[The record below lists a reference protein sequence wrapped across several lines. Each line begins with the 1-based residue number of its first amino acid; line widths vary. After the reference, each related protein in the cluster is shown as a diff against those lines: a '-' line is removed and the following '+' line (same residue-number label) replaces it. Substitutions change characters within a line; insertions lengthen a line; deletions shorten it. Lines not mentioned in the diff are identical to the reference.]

1 METRTQLLDPT
12 SHTASRTLWRIPAGV
27 KYLTQKL
34 RAINFRVTNN
44 SSLPIY
50 FRQNGI
56 YELIKQISVE
66 NFNGVV
72 IDSITSMDY
81 LGQRMTHME
90 NGTSQMFGRQMFQNM
105 CLSVTNPLMGQ
116 LALTEIQGKDDATK
130 IWAHI
135 DISFA
140 LQYLQARMVANEGLQ
155 VVITWNTDY
164 TQTWGFD
171 GIPVLAFDEVLAPI
185 PVDKAQNVVFNT
197 IIPDR
202 LDILVSGG
210 TDQPVQQITRL
221 NSFFQQ
227 YIKNL
232 YYFNATPNSQE
243 DSEFT
248 YWQYSPFATK
258 NEKFAIVIDGRKI
271 LTLQGI
277 DTDAKKLASFSDWTG
292 SAGLPGVAS
301 YYADI
306 TANEVKWGLYNPN
319 LAQKMSGNLSFGALG
334 INQFVNS
341 DITIDYSGTS
351 NGSFAQV
358 IFFLAE
364 VARVYNI
371 QTGVVGN
378 VTMKQPAA
386 LNTV

>member
-116 LALTEIQGKDDATK
+116 LALTEIQGKDDVTK

-243 DSEFT
+243 DSPFT

>member
-1 METRTQLLDPT
+1 METRTQLQDPT
-12 SHTASRTLWRIPAGV
+12 SHTSSRTLWRIPAGV

-34 RAINFRVTNN
+34 RVINFRVTNN

-81 LGQRMTHME
+81 LGQRMAHME
-90 NGTSQMFGRQMFQNM
+90 NGASQMFGRQMFQNM

-116 LALTEIQGKDDATK
+116 LALTEVQGKDDATK

-135 DISFA
+135 DVSFA

-155 VVITWNTDY
+155 IVITWNTDY

-202 LDILVSGG
+202 LDIEVVGG
-210 TDQPVQQITRL
+210 IAQPVQQITRL

-232 YYFNATPNSQE
+232 YYFNATPNSQL
-243 DSEFT
+243 DAPFT
-248 YWQYSPFATK
+248 YWQYSPFAAK
-258 NEKFAIVIDGRKI
+258 EEQFSIVIDGRKI
-271 LTLQGI
+271 LTLAGI

-306 TANEVKWGLYNPN
+306 TANTVKWGLYNPN
-319 LAQKMSGNLSFGALG
+319 LAQKMNGNLSWGALG

-341 DITIDYSGTS
+341 DITIEYQATS
-351 NGSFAQV
+351 NGSFPQV

>member
-90 NGTSQMFGRQMFQNM
+90 NGASQMFGRQMFQNM

-116 LALTEIQGKDDATK
+116 LALTEVQGKDDATK

-243 DSEFT
+243 DSPFT